1 MAVIAIDGPSSSGK
15 STVAKLVA
23 KKINFFYLDT
33 GAMYRAV
40 TLSYIRGNYNLE
52 NDKDVDRLLNDSKIS
67 VSKNSGEILLN
78 GQSVEPLIR
87 NGEVTDKVS
96 YVCAFLKIRQAMT
109 KLQREIGKNVSIV
122 MDGRDIGTTVF
133 PDAKLKIFLTADI
146 KERARRRQKDFAEK
160 GINFD
165 IEQVTRDL
173 SERDYK
179 DSNRSVSPLKKA
191 EDAVCIDTTDMSIE
205 EVCDKII
212 ELSKD
217 REILTPGE

>member
-146 KERARRRQKDFAEK
+146 KERSRRRQKDFAEK

-165 IEQVTRDL
+165 IERVTRDL

-205 EVCDKII
+205 EVCNKII